1 MSSSSDKNILDK
13 INAMKSDY
21 YSANS
26 KNMLFK
32 NQQKFDCAQS
42 IIQQVDLNEL
52 FATIIRVNEQNQ
64 IHVNYSIFKTVMNPS
79 IYMEFIYYIF
89 RVNSMILETCS
100 SYVVYID
107 LKGLTMTGVERYKD
121 FISLLS
127 EQGKVNG
134 MNFLEKLEH
143 VFILNP
149 PFMISNVGKILLPL
163 MDKIVKD
170 KIVLQ

>member
-13 INAMKSDY
+13 IHAMKSDY